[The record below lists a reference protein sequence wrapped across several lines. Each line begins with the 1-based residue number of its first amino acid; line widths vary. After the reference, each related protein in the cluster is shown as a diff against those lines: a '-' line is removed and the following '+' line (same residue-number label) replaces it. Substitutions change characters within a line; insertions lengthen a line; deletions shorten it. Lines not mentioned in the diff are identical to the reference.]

1 MATEVITQADRQA
14 FEQVAEALE
23 NGQQLTFE
31 MIGKIFGD
39 EFWMMLVYSFM
50 DAQDAAR
57 AIQGAIN
64 RLRDSGELAEDTE
77 DEDQETVGYAAAA
90 V

>member
-1 MATEVITQADRQA
+1 MADRKA
-14 FEQVAEALE
+14 FNRICKELDQDKP
-23 NGQQLTFE
+23 LTFE
-31 MIGKIFGD
+31 MIGEVFGTP
-39 EFWMMLVYSFM
+39 FNMLLVYALL

-64 RLRDSGELAEDTE
+64 RLKAGGVSEEEIQSVGEE
-77 DEDQETVGYAAAA
+77 V